1 MVDFVNGCLV
11 KETKLRPNF
20 DKLSRHSFFQ
30 KHNTHDP
37 VVLATERAFFGDYVA
52 SFIPDGEN

>member
-1 MVDFVNGCLV
+1 MNGCLV